1 VTVPADSPVANPA
14 FDVTPAALI
23 DSIITEDG
31 VFRGPFAFDA

>member
-23 DSIITEDG
+23 DAIITEEG
-31 VFRGPFAFDA
+31 VLRAPFDLRG